1 MQWAVPRSVELL
13 WPSIRAWI
21 EDPESSVE
29 YAEQVEGAIAVRMRQ
44 EARDASTVWWTP
56 RQRSL
61 VAELLMLP
69 APERNAEACYRLAL
83 DRNRSTFR
91 CWYSLDR
98 DGGIVLRSR
107 LANEEITPEVLDSVL
122 GELYEQVELTFRPLV
137 RLAFERG

>member
-1 MQWAVPRSVELL
+1 MPRSVELL
-13 WPSIRAWI
+13 WAAIRTWI
-21 EDPESSVE
+21 DDPESSVE
-29 YAEQVEGAIAVRMRQ
+29 YAEQVEGSIAMRMRQ

-61 VAELLMLP
+61 VAELLVLP
-69 APERNAEACYRLAL
+69 APERNAEACYRLVL

-91 CWYSLDR
+91 CWYSLDS

-122 GELYEQVELTFRPLV
+122 GELYEQVEVTFRPLV
-137 RLAFERG
+137 RLAFG

>member
-1 MQWAVPRSVELL
+1 MLRSVELL
-13 WPSIRAWI
+13 WAAIRTWI
-21 EDPESSVE
+21 DDPESSVE
-29 YAEQVEGAIAVRMRQ
+29 YAEQVEGSVAMRMRQ

-61 VAELLMLP
+61 VAELLVFP
-69 APERNAEACYRLAL
+69 APERNAEACYRLVL

-91 CWYSLDR
+91 CWYSLDS

-122 GELYEQVELTFRPLV
+122 GEMYEQVEVTFRPLV
-137 RLAFERG
+137 RLGFG